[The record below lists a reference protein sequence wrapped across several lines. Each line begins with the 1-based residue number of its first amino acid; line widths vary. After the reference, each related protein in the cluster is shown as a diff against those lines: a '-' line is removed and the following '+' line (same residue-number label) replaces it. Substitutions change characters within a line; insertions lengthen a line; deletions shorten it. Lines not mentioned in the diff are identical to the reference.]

1 MRSHVIEVDMNTG
14 VYMNTEV
21 DMNEVMAKA
30 KTIISQVLNVD
41 SMKISGKNN
50 FVEDLGA
57 DSIDLIELI
66 MRLEEEFNIQISRE
80 EAMQITTM
88 QQAVAILLPKM
99 AFPVSH
105 Q

>member
-1 MRSHVIEVDMNTG
+1 ME
-14 VYMNTEV
+14 VYMNETLT
-21 DMNEVMAKA
+21 KA
-30 KTIISQVLNVD
+30 QAIISEVLKVD
-41 SMKISGKNN
+41 PTRITGNTN

-99 AFPVSH
+99 ALPMSNG
-105 Q
+105 

>member
-1 MRSHVIEVDMNTG
+1 ME
-14 VYMNTEV
+14 VYMNEALT
-21 DMNEVMAKA
+21 KA
-30 KTIISQVLNVD
+30 QAIISEVLKVAPAQ
-41 SMKISGKNN
+41 ITGKTN

-88 QQAVAILLPKM
+88 QQAVAILLPKL
-99 AFPVSH
+99 ALPVSNG
-105 Q
+105 

>member
-1 MRSHVIEVDMNTG
+1 ME
-14 VYMNTEV
+14 VYMNEALT
-21 DMNEVMAKA
+21 KA
-30 KTIISQVLNVD
+30 QAIISEVLKVD
-41 SMKISGKNN
+41 PTRISGNTN

-88 QQAVAILLPKM
+88 QQAVTILLPKL
-99 AFPVSH
+99 ALPVSNV
-105 Q
+105 